1 MDTNRKKK
9 VAILFGGKSAEH
21 EVSLQSAK
29 SVINAIDKDK
39 YELLLIGI
47 DKSGK
52 WYLNDQ
58 SHYLLND
65 NNPKLIKLNNSNVE
79 VTIVP
84 TESSNQLLN
93 IHSGESIGTVDVV
106 FPVLHGSYGE
116 DGTIQGLLKLLN
128 IPFVGCSVLGSA
140 VGMDK
145 DVAKRL
151 WRDAGIAVAKWQCVT
166 RNDAQRLDFESVKKE
181 LGLPLFVKPANAG
194 SSVGVSKVTTAEE
207 FISAL
212 EEAFMFDRKVLIE
225 ESVKGREIEVAVL
238 GNEEVMA
245 SVPGEVIPQDSFYSY
260 KAKYIDEKGA
270 LLSAPAQLTAS
281 EIKHVQQQAIKA
293 FKAVCCEGLSRV
305 DFFLKE
311 NGEFVLNEI
320 NTLPG
325 FTSISMYPKLWQLSG
340 IPYPELIDRLINLA
354 VERHEAETKLQTNY
368 V

>member
-1 MDTNRKKK
+1 MADKKIK

-29 SVINAIDKDK
+29 SVINAIDKNK
-39 YELLLIGI
+39 YDLQLIGI
-47 DKSGK
+47 DKNGK

-58 SHYLLND
+58 SHYLLNE

-79 VTIVP
+79 VTLIP
-84 TESSNQLLN
+84 TESSSKLLN
-93 IHSGESIGTVDVV
+93 IASGKTIDSVDVV

-128 IPFVGCSVLGSA
+128 IPFVGCSVLGSSM
-140 VGMDK
+140 GMDK

-151 WRDAGIAVAKWQCVT
+151 WRDAGIAVAKWKCVT
-166 RNDAQRLDFESVKKE
+166 GSDLPNLNFDAVKKE

-194 SSVGVSKVTTAEE
+194 SSVGVSKVNTESE
-207 FISAL
+207 FLAAL
-212 EEAFMFDRKVLIE
+212 NEAFQFDRKVLIE
-225 ESVKGREIEVAVL
+225 ESIKGREIEVAVL
-238 GNEEVMA
+238 GNENVIA

-270 LLSAPAQLTAS
+270 LLSAPAQLSET
-281 EIKHVQQQAIKA
+281 EIKNVQQQAVKA
-293 FKAVCCEGLSRV
+293 FKALCCEGLSRV

-340 IPYPELIDRLINLA
+340 IEYPELIDRLISLA
-354 VERHEAETKLQTNY
+354 LERHAQETKLKTNY
-368 V
+368 E

>member
-1 MDTNRKKK
+1 MNSNKKIK

-29 SVINAIDKDK
+29 SVINAIDKEK
-39 YELLLIGI
+39 YELQLIGI

-52 WYLNDQ
+52 WYLNDR

-79 VTIVP
+79 VTLIP
-84 TESSNQLLN
+84 TDTNSKLLN
-93 IHSGESIGTVDVV
+93 VSSGKTIDSVDVV
-106 FPVLHGSYGE
+106 FPVLHGSNGE

-128 IPFVGCSVLGSA
+128 LPFVGCSVMGSA
-140 VGMDK
+140 MGMDK

-151 WRDAGIAVAKWQCVT
+151 WRDAGIAVAKWKCVT
-166 RNDAQRLDFESVKKE
+166 QRDVGGLDFESVKKE
-181 LGLPLFVKPANAG
+181 LGLPMFVKPANAG
-194 SSVGVSKVTTAEE
+194 SSVGVSKVTNADEYKA
-207 FISAL
+207 AL
-212 EEAFMFDRKVLIE
+212 EEAFLFDRKVLIE
-225 ESVKGREIEVAVL
+225 ESIKGREIEVAVL
-238 GNEEVMA
+238 GNEEVIA

-270 LLSAPAQLTAS
+270 LLSAPAQLSES
-281 EIKHVQQQAIKA
+281 EIKNVQQQAIKA
-293 FKAVCCEGLSRV
+293 FKVLCCEGLSRV

-311 NGEFVLNEI
+311 NGDFVLNEI

-340 IPYPELIDRLINLA
+340 IGYAELIDRLITLA
-354 VERHEAETKLQTNY
+354 LERHAQETKLKTNY
-368 V
+368 E